1 MSTAPVR
8 TASALI
14 GSKRAW
20 FIWCLSALTFGY
32 AFFHRVAPSVMVNE
46 LMTDFAIGAAVLGTL
61 SALYFYPYVL
71 MQVPLGAIIDRIGAR
86 LLLTI
91 ALVIAGAGSL
101 IFAVA
106 DNIAMA
112 YVGRT
117 LIGVG
122 SAVGFLGTLAI
133 AAKWFPPHRFGF
145 LAGFVMFFGMIS
157 GMMAQGPLAGFV
169 ENFGWRAVM
178 WSLGG
183 FSLVLALMIFTF
195 VRNQPEDIEVE
206 DKPKESW
213 SSVWSKLG
221 KALSS
226 LEVWKTAI
234 VASTMSGPMLTLG
247 GLWATPYLM
256 VAYELERQQ
265 AAFFVSLLLLGWA
278 FGAPFAGWLSDYIR
292 KRKILLVS
300 GAFVLTLC
308 VAAIVFLPD
317 APLWLAVL
325 LLALCGTSGAFMA
338 ITFPLIRE
346 NSPQEMSGSVTG
358 IVNSMTVASGAVLQ
372 PAVGFVLDR
381 VWDGTSSQGAQVYH
395 ASDFR
400 TGFIVVLASTFLG
413 FLVSL
418 TLKESDFGN
427 R

>member
-91 ALVIAGAGSL
+91 ALVIAGAGSI

-133 AAKWFPPHRFGF
+133 AAK
-145 LAGFVMFFGMIS
+145 
-157 GMMAQGPLAGFV
+157 
-169 ENFGWRAVM
+169 
-178 WSLGG
+178 
-183 FSLVLALMIFTF
+183 
-195 VRNQPEDIEVE
+195 
-206 DKPKESW
+206 
-213 SSVWSKLG
+213 
-221 KALSS
+221 
-226 LEVWKTAI
+226 
-234 VASTMSGPMLTLG
+234 
-247 GLWATPYLM
+247 
-256 VAYELERQQ
+256 
-265 AAFFVSLLLLGWA
+265 
-278 FGAPFAGWLSDYIR
+278 
-292 KRKILLVS
+292 
-300 GAFVLTLC
+300 
-308 VAAIVFLPD
+308 
-317 APLWLAVL
+317 
-325 LLALCGTSGAFMA
+325 
-338 ITFPLIRE
+338 
-346 NSPQEMSGSVTG
+346 
-358 IVNSMTVASGAVLQ
+358 
-372 PAVGFVLDR
+372 
-381 VWDGTSSQGAQVYH
+381 
-395 ASDFR
+395 
-400 TGFIVVLASTFLG
+400 
-413 FLVSL
+413 
-418 TLKESDFGN
+418 
-427 R
+427 